1 MRIFVAILLGVLV
14 LSSSTVFAAD
24 LGGLQVFGAID
35 LASELGIENPTPD
48 GGRLKVRS
56 FEIAISGPVDPL
68 FDTLIN
74 IAGHDES
81 GTIEVELHEAVISS
95 SRLLPGARVRA
106 GRFLLGVG
114 RLNQFHSHDW
124 PFFSAPKMQSLFFA
138 EEAVADSG
146 VEVGYQLPWDIGIPI
161 DIVAGATNGWSYGH
175 THTGGQRPLTPTHY
189 LHPSLFIEGES
200 AGVGTQLGFNYLG
213 RTDSDS
219 LRLQLTGL
227 DLTHK
232 RRTGKRLD
240 FLLQAEAFH
249 RLRAKAN
256 SANMEDVAGYI
267 YSEWA
272 LDETWSAGLRA
283 DGYSDL
289 SLTFGT
295 GDTRKNFDYGFVPTL
310 TYRPSEF
317 SRLQFSYSLQ
327 TETKE
332 GDQNRNE
339 QIIFVQL
346 VSMIGAHPAHDF

>member
-1 MRIFVAILLGVLV
+1 MKIFISALFVTLLLYR
-14 LSSSTVFAAD
+14 TAAFAAD
-24 LGGLQVFGAID
+24 LGGLQVFGALD

-56 FEIAISGPVDPL
+56 FEVAVSGPVDPL
-68 FDTLIN
+68 FDALIN

-95 SRLLPGARVRA
+95 SRLVPGVRLRA
-106 GRFLLGVG
+106 GRFLLGIG

-138 EEAVADSG
+138 EEAVTDSG
-146 VEVGYQLPWDIGIPI
+146 VEVGYLLPWDTGVPI

-189 LHPSLFIEGES
+189 LHPSVFIEGDS
-200 AGVGTQLGFNYLG
+200 PGVGTQLGLNYLG
-213 RTDSDS
+213 RTDADS
-219 LRLQLTGL
+219 LRLQLTGI

-240 FLLQAEAFH
+240 FLLQAEVFH
-249 RLRAKAN
+249 RLRAKATLD
-256 SANMEDVAGYI
+256 NMEDVAGYL

-272 LDETWSAGLRA
+272 LDDTWSAGVRA
-283 DGYSDL
+283 DVYSDL
-289 SLTFGT
+289 SLKFGT
-295 GDTRKNFDYGFVPTL
+295 GDARKNLDYGFVPVL

-339 QIIFVQL
+339 QVVFIQL